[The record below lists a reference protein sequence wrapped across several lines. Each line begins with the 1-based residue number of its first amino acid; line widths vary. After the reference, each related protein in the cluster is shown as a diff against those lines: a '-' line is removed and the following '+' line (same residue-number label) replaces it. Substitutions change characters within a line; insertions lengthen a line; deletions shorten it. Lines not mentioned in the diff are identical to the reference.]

1 MEVDSIPQ
9 QTQEK
14 TAQIDSA
21 DLVVGV
27 LADLG
32 KDGIVA
38 LCEGLRTLPG
48 SPRIVVL
55 QRDPVGN
62 ARCGKLTNG
71 PRRYI
76 ALLAALVRGWS
87 RSSGGA
93 YAEHIG
99 CLPIAFRSDRKTG
112 SSSLLL
118 RCIRD
123 GKRNAAMGLPIIAS
137 SARIGL
143 RLGRAL
149 LHAPHVAG
157 LAQHQHYLSPYAMS
171 VRKENSQSVRA
182 GRRRFAAAGSEDSWH
197 ESECQWRSG
206 QTHPLA
212 SLAPVAVCDNLQ
224 ICQVHVGARVYP
236 PTDWTN
242 MSSLMAQVLGPIFL
256 EMDRSAACWQRARG
270 SVSVPVRGE
279 YQSPSQETGTLDLN
293 RMVET
298 FRLGVR
304 DLQEIWSLVLP
315 PATLFEIRKV
325 SRSTA
330 EQVNMPD
337 ELWARIV
344 YDFAL
349 AHRLR
354 TINRD
359 HLLRSMTPLYLAW
372 VVSYARELET
382 AGATS
387 VEQRIERLALAYEA
401 AKPYLISRWRWPDRF
416 NP

>member
-1 MEVDSIPQ
+1 MEVDAIPQ

-14 TAQIDSA
+14 VAQIDSA
-21 DLVVGV
+21 DLVVGI

-32 KDGIVA
+32 KDGIAA
-38 LCEGLRTLPG
+38 LREGLRTLPG

-62 ARCGKLTNG
+62 APSASSQTGQEDVSPYLLPWSAVG
-71 PRRYI
+71 PDPLGVPMQSISI
-76 ALLAALVRGWS
+76 ACQSLFAAS
-87 RSSGGA
+87 EKMGA
-93 YAEHIG
+93 RACCFVASEMESASPQWI
-99 CLPIAFRSDRKTG
+99 CQ
-112 SSSLLL
+112 LLL
-118 RCIRD
+118 PLVESDFDLVAPYYTPRMLQGLLNNSIIYPLTRCLY
-123 GKRNAAMGLPIIAS
+123 GKRIRNPFGPDVGVSRKLAQKILGMYRNVNAS
-137 SARIGL
+137 SNQA
-143 RLGRAL
+143 
-149 LHAPHVAG
+149 
-157 LAQHQHYLSPYAMS
+157 
-171 VRKENSQSVRA
+171 
-182 GRRRFAAAGSEDSWH
+182 
-197 ESECQWRSG
+197 
-206 QTHPLA
+206 HPLA
-212 SLAPVAVCDNLQ
+212 TLAPAAACDNLQ
-224 ICQVHVGARVYP
+224 ICQVHVGDRVYP
-236 PTDWTN
+236 PMDWTN
-242 MSSLMAQVLGPIFL
+242 ISSLVAQVLGPIFL
-256 EMDRSAACWQRARG
+256 EMDRSASCWQRARG

-279 YQSPSQETGTLDLN
+279 CQSPPQEAGTLDLD
-293 RMVET
+293 RMWET

-304 DLQEIWSLVLP
+304 DLEEIWSLVLP

-330 EQVNMPD
+330 QQVKMPD

-372 VVSYARELET
+372 VLSYAREVQT